1 MNEYMNKCRKEIIL
15 PCRRIKDNLHRHSA
29 DEEVEYC
36 CPCCKC
42 GPCTV
47 TSKERGIEEGLGE
60 GLIYHI
66 EIWKTLPQI
75 DDQG

>member
-15 PCRRIKDNLHRHSA
+15 PCRRIKDNLLRHCRWRGW
-29 DEEVEYC
+29 VLL
-36 CPCCKC
+36 PTLC
-42 GPCTV
+42 GLCTV
-47 TSKERGIEEGLGE
+47 TSKECGIEEGMGE